1 MPFARGKLWLNK
13 FIMNTTTTKS
23 DQAEALDL
31 HGSQALIDALKLAEE
46 PKEAIALEATGKL
59 NQVDA
64 PELTSA
70 SALVESLEANE
81 LLDSLQQGNA
91 ESSEGTSSAGP
102 NLSLQRKPDAPGF
115 TIEGSLEF
123 VNFETMSRAERL
135 SAFENKIRPLIRRYE
150 AGMYQMHTRLKT
162 LDNDLEMRFKHNPI
176 NHVEKRIKAPRSI
189 MEKMQ
194 RRGYP
199 LTIDSLKENVLD
211 IAGIRVVANYVDDV
225 YSLVKL
231 LFSQDDLQIL
241 KVKDYIAHPKENG
254 YRSLHVVLRV
264 PVYLTDGKHMVPVEI
279 QFRTIAMDF
288 WASLEHALRYKGA
301 AEVTAIDMAS
311 ELKNCADMIED
322 VEERMQILMRA
333 VRTTE
338 ELELSKQDT
347 DLVK

>member
-1 MPFARGKLWLNK
+1 MAFGCGKLWLNK
-13 FIMNTTTTKS
+13 FIMNMTTTKS

-31 HGSQALIDALKLAEE
+31 RGSQAHIDAFKLAGE
-46 PKEAIALEATGKL
+46 PKKSIALEATGKL
-59 NQVDA
+59 NQADV
-64 PELTSA
+64 PELA
-70 SALVESLEANE
+70 SAIALAESLEANE
-81 LLDSLQQGNA
+81 LIDTLQQGSS
-91 ESSEGTSSAGP
+91 ESSEASSAGP

-123 VNFETMSRAERL
+123 VNFESMSPAERL
-135 SAFENKIRPLIRRYE
+135 SAFEHKIHPLIRRYE

-176 NHVEKRIKAPRSI
+176 NHVEKRIKTPRSI

-231 LFSQDDLQIL
+231 LFAQDDLQIL

-347 DLVK
+347 ELVK

>member
-1 MPFARGKLWLNK
+1 
-13 FIMNTTTTKS
+13 MNMTTTKS
-23 DQAEALDL
+23 DQAEVLDL
-31 HGSQALIDALKLAEE
+31 AANQARTDAFELLGE
-46 PKEAIALEATGKL
+46 PKKAIAHEATEKL
-59 NQVDA
+59 NQT
-64 PELTSA
+64 ETSDLA
-70 SALVESLEANE
+70 SVITLAETLETNE
-81 LLDSLQQGNA
+81 LMGTLNQGSTD
-91 ESSEGTSSAGP
+91 SSESAPKP

-123 VNFETMSRAERL
+123 VNLETMSQAERL
-135 SAFENKIRPLIRRYE
+135 SAFEHKIHPLIRRYE

-176 NHVEKRIKAPRSI
+176 NHVEKRIKTPRSI

-211 IAGIRVVANYVDDV
+211 IAGLRVVANYVDDV

-231 LFSQDDLQIL
+231 LFAQDDLQIL
-241 KVKDYIAHPKENG
+241 KVKDYIARPKENG

-288 WASLEHALRYKGA
+288 WASLEHALRYKGS